1 MGDGDET
8 RALESL
14 FDGDCWCPFWFGI
27 RRCTMTVLDK
37 IKSFFRRPKA
47 ETKAEEPKPAMQV
60 AEKGAPEAPEK
71 KA

>member
-1 MGDGDET
+1 
-8 RALESL
+8 
-14 FDGDCWCPFWFGI
+14 
-27 RRCTMTVLDK
+27 MTVLDK